1 MLNFVGKSY
10 DEFPGDLVFALKI
23 SEGCNN
29 NYAEDIGVMPFVWN
43 FQGLKKIKP
52 KKLSGIA
59 HSVLTSLWYFKLHSR
74 SCQPETHKKP

>member
-29 NYAEDIGVMPFVWN
+29 NYVEDIGVMPFVWN
-43 FQGLKKIKP
+43 FQGKSKLNLKN
-52 KKLSGIA
+52 
-59 HSVLTSLWYFKLHSR
+59 F
-74 SCQPETHKKP
+74 QE